1 MVKLFVQITNELDI
15 VGHPGEE
22 NLLVDGGLPVRADE
36 HRLAIKQHL
45 LCLCSFQSL
54 VSFFLLPKTSWP
66 HRQLSQ
72 AREEQDGEGG
82 GQVRQ
87 VLVEE
92 PFQLG
97 FVFLALQHLHN
108 T

>member
-22 NLLVDGGLPVRADE
+22 NLLVDGGLPVRAAE

>member
-1 MVKLFVQITNELDI
+1 M
-15 VGHPGEE
+15 
-22 NLLVDGGLPVRADE
+22 
-36 HRLAIKQHL
+36 
-45 LCLCSFQSL
+45 

-92 PFQLG
+92 PLQLG
-97 FVFLALQHLHN
+97 FVFLALKPLHMSHSQMLGKVEYGLPAKI
-108 T
+108 